1 MVMGVGFESTL
12 YSGFIRCRIPISNG
26 YYLRHS
32 KQVRISIVSLQKGKE
47 EMDNK
52 EHICK
57 LIECKL
63 VGTEKEEKG
72 IYNIK
77 IEVVGELVRCKD
89 CKHWEREKLNGNEL
103 WYGTCYSIELLNCI
117 NGNTY
122 NVDNFQTGETFYCG
136 FAERAEK

>member
-1 MVMGVGFESTL
+1 MGMGFEPAL
-12 YSGFIRCRIPISNG
+12 DSGFTRCHIPISNG
-26 YYLRHS
+26 CYLRHS
-32 KQVRISIVSLQKGKE
+32 KQVRISIVGLQKGKE

-77 IEVVGELVRCKD
+77 IEVVGEFVRCKD

-103 WYGTCYSIELLNCI
+103 RYGTCYSIELLNCI

-136 FAERAEK
+136 FAERTEK